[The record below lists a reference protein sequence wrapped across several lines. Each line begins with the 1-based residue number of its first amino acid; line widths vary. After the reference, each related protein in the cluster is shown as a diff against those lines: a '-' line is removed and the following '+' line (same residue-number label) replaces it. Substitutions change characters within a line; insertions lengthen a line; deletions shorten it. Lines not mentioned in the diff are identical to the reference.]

1 MIKIVLLSFIIIIS
15 YLVFSKKATLN
26 IQEHFKEKAMTI
38 EYEESGLESLSDFL
52 GDENLKVYKRKI
64 GRGTPI
70 PGGEA
75 GAGVELDVAYG
86 LKVEDVKSTFPNA
99 VQKDGQIEY
108 VSGES
113 LAALAI
119 AICKETYDNVT
130 RIEDEVNTLKS
141 DVYKLET
148 KDAPKELKKENS

>member
-1 MIKIVLLSFIIIIS
+1 MIKIVLLSLIIIIS

-26 IQEHFKEKAMTI
+26 IQEDFSEPAMTI

-86 LKVEDVKSTFPNA
+86 LKVEDVKSTFPDA

-119 AICKETYDNVT
+119 AICKETYDNVN
-130 RIEDEVNTLKS
+130 RIENEVNTLKS
-141 DVYKLET
+141 ELYKLE
-148 KDAPKELKKENS
+148 KDLSKEKKKRK